1 MLKYKRVSLKLSG
14 EAMGGGK
21 TIDFAAVAAIA
32 REIKTLV
39 EAGVE
44 VGVTIGAGNIWRGR
58 SGGSMDRN
66 RADQMG
72 MLATTINC
80 MAMEAALKE
89 EGVET
94 LVLSTLHMPS
104 FCDDFSA
111 GKAIDAMRQ
120 GKVCLFACGTGR
132 PFFSTDTA
140 AALKAAEI
148 YADALVL
155 AKNVDGVYSADP
167 NKDPNAVRYS
177 HLTYQQVIE
186 RNLQATDLTAIT
198 LCKEQKIP
206 VVVCALKDEGAILRA
221 INGQDVGT
229 VID

>member
-1 MLKYKRVSLKLSG
+1 
-14 EAMGGGK
+14 
-21 TIDFAAVAAIA
+21 
-32 REIKTLV
+32 
-39 EAGVE
+39 
-44 VGVTIGAGNIWRGR
+44 
-58 SGGSMDRN
+58 
-66 RADQMG
+66 
-72 MLATTINC
+72 
-80 MAMEAALKE
+80 
-89 EGVET
+89 
-94 LVLSTLHMPS
+94 
-104 FCDDFSA
+104 
-111 GKAIDAMRQ
+111 MRQ

-177 HLTYQQVIE
+177 YLTYQQVIE
-186 RNLQATDLTAIT
+186 QNLQATDLTAIT

>member
-104 FCDDFSA
+104 FCDDFSVE
-111 GKAIDAMRQ
+111 KAIDAMRQ
-120 GKVCLFACGTGR
+120 GKVCLWHGQAVLFNGYGSRAEGRRNIRGCACAGEECGWR
-132 PFFSTDTA
+132 
-140 AALKAAEI
+140 I
-148 YADALVL
+148 
-155 AKNVDGVYSADP
+155 
-167 NKDPNAVRYS
+167 
-177 HLTYQQVIE
+177 
-186 RNLQATDLTAIT
+186 
-198 LCKEQKIP
+198 
-206 VVVCALKDEGAILRA
+206 
-221 INGQDVGT
+221 
-229 VID
+229 

>member
-111 GKAIDAMRQ
+111 EKAIDAMRHGQ
-120 GKVCLFACGTGR
+120 AVFLNGYGRRAESCGNIRGCACAGEERGR
-132 PFFSTDTA
+132 R
-140 AALKAAEI
+140 I
-148 YADALVL
+148 
-155 AKNVDGVYSADP
+155 
-167 NKDPNAVRYS
+167 
-177 HLTYQQVIE
+177 
-186 RNLQATDLTAIT
+186 
-198 LCKEQKIP
+198 
-206 VVVCALKDEGAILRA
+206 
-221 INGQDVGT
+221 
-229 VID
+229 

>member
-80 MAMEAALKE
+80 MAMEAALK
-89 EGVET
+89 
-94 LVLSTLHMPS
+94 
-104 FCDDFSA
+104 
-111 GKAIDAMRQ
+111 
-120 GKVCLFACGTGR
+120 
-132 PFFSTDTA
+132 
-140 AALKAAEI
+140 AAEV

-186 RNLQATDLTAIT
+186 QNLQATDLTAIT

-206 VVVCALKDEGAILRA
+206 VVVCALKEDGAILCA
-221 INGQDVGT
+221 IKGQDVGT

>member
-14 EAMGGGK
+14 EAMGGDK
-21 TIDFAAVAAIA
+21 TIDFAAVAAIT

-111 GKAIDAMRQ
+111 EKAIDAMRQ
-120 GKVCLFACGTGR
+120 GTVCLRHGQAVFLNGYGRRAESCGNIRGCACAGEERGR
-132 PFFSTDTA
+132 R
-140 AALKAAEI
+140 I
-148 YADALVL
+148 
-155 AKNVDGVYSADP
+155 
-167 NKDPNAVRYS
+167 
-177 HLTYQQVIE
+177 
-186 RNLQATDLTAIT
+186 
-198 LCKEQKIP
+198 
-206 VVVCALKDEGAILRA
+206 
-221 INGQDVGT
+221 
-229 VID
+229 

>member
-111 GKAIDAMRQ
+111 EKAIDAMGQAVFLNGYGRRAESC
-120 GKVCLFACGTGR
+120 GNIRGCACAGEERGR
-132 PFFSTDTA
+132 R
-140 AALKAAEI
+140 I
-148 YADALVL
+148 
-155 AKNVDGVYSADP
+155 
-167 NKDPNAVRYS
+167 
-177 HLTYQQVIE
+177 
-186 RNLQATDLTAIT
+186 
-198 LCKEQKIP
+198 
-206 VVVCALKDEGAILRA
+206 
-221 INGQDVGT
+221 
-229 VID
+229 

>member
-111 GKAIDAMRQ
+111 EKAIDAMRQ
-120 GKVCLFACGTGR
+120 GLPVCLRHGQAVFLNGYGSRAEGRRNIRGCACAGEERGR
-132 PFFSTDTA
+132 R
-140 AALKAAEI
+140 I
-148 YADALVL
+148 
-155 AKNVDGVYSADP
+155 
-167 NKDPNAVRYS
+167 
-177 HLTYQQVIE
+177 
-186 RNLQATDLTAIT
+186 
-198 LCKEQKIP
+198 
-206 VVVCALKDEGAILRA
+206 
-221 INGQDVGT
+221 
-229 VID
+229 

>member
-104 FCDDFSA
+104 FCDDFPRKGNRRNAA
-111 GKAIDAMRQ
+111 GQ
-120 GKVCLFACGTGR
+120 GLPVCLRHGQAVLFNGYGGRAEGRGSICGCAG
-132 PFFSTDTA
+132 A
-140 AALKAAEI
+140 GE
-148 YADALVL
+148 
-155 AKNVDGVYSADP
+155 
-167 NKDPNAVRYS
+167 
-177 HLTYQQVIE
+177 E
-186 RNLQATDLTAIT
+186 RGWCI
-198 LCKEQKIP
+198 
-206 VVVCALKDEGAILRA
+206 
-221 INGQDVGT
+221 
-229 VID
+229 

>member
-89 EGVET
+89 
-94 LVLSTLHMPS
+94 
-104 FCDDFSA
+104 
-111 GKAIDAMRQ
+111 
-120 GKVCLFACGTGR
+120 GR

-186 RNLQATDLTAIT
+186 QNLQATDLTAIT

>member
-1 MLKYKRVSLKLSG
+1 MLKYNRVSLKLSG
-14 EAMGGGK
+14 EAMGGSE
-21 TIDFAAVAAIA
+21 TIDFAASARIA

-44 VGVTIGAGNIWRGR
+44 VGVTIGAGYVWRGR
-58 SGGSMDRN
+58 SSGGMDRN
-66 RADQMG
+66 RADEMG
-72 MLATTINC
+72 MLATAINC
-80 MAMEAALKE
+80 LAMEAALQE
-89 EGVET
+89 AGVESI
-94 LVLSTLHMPS
+94 VLSTLHMPS
-104 FCDDFSA
+104 ICDDFTA
-111 GKAIDAMRQ
+111 EKARRAMKE

-167 NKDPNAVRYS
+167 NKDKNAVRYS
-177 HLTYQQVIE
+177 RLSYQEVIE

-206 VVVCALKDEGAILRA
+206 VIVCALKEEGAILRA
-221 INGQDVGT
+221 IKGDDVGT

>member
-111 GKAIDAMRQ
+111 EKAIDAMRQ
-120 GKVCLFACGTGR
+120 GKVCLFACGTAGR
-132 PFFSTDTA
+132 SFQRIRP
-140 AALKAAEI
+140 
-148 YADALVL
+148 
-155 AKNVDGVYSADP
+155 P
-167 NKDPNAVRYS
+167 R
-177 HLTYQQVIE
+177 
-186 RNLQATDLTAIT
+186 
-198 LCKEQKIP
+198 
-206 VVVCALKDEGAILRA
+206 
-221 INGQDVGT
+221 
-229 VID
+229 

>member
-21 TIDFAAVAAIA
+21 TIDFAAVTAIA

-111 GKAIDAMRQ
+111 EKAIDAMRQ

-155 AKNVDGVYSADP
+155 AKNVDGVYSACLLYTSPSPRD
-167 NKDPNAVRYS
+167 R
-177 HLTYQQVIE
+177 
-186 RNLQATDLTAIT
+186 
-198 LCKEQKIP
+198 
-206 VVVCALKDEGAILRA
+206 G
-221 INGQDVGT
+221 
-229 VID
+229 